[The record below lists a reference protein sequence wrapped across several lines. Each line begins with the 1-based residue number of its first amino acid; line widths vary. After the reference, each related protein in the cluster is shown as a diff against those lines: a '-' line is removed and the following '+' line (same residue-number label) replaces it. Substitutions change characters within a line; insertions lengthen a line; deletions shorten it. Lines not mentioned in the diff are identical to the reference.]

1 MPLAWYRTTD
11 HGEDAKAEFSHCH
24 SRARHPHRIQYK
36 QIKAVHLIEAGE
48 PEGIRWAQDL
58 LTEITA
64 DQAAYRHQRAFAFEL
79 LAQARLKAGQWKL
92 AVQALEQCIEL
103 TSPTMNGTSGLP
115 DLTLAEVL
123 LDNDPSA
130 LPEVES
136 LLDSQPLVDRIKFNS
151 QLFRYLVATARARR
165 ALGQDPA
172 PPARRA
178 LDLLEDDKPTIPR
191 HPDVGRVHASAQTV
205 RELHDLAH
213 DAPGMPADQGLSVM
227 TGNSMPY
234 AAGYRGWW
242 CGAR

>member
-1 MPLAWYRTTD
+1 MPVEWYRTTD
-11 HGEDAKAEFSHCH
+11 HGVDAKAEFSYCY

-36 QIKAVHLIEAGE
+36 QIKAVHLMEAGE
-48 PEGIRWAQDL
+48 PGGIRWAQDL

-103 TSPTMNGTSGLP
+103 ASPTMNGTSGLP
-115 DLTLAEVL
+115 DLTLAEIL

-130 LPEVES
+130 LAEVAS
-136 LLDSQPLVDRIKFNS
+136 LLDSQPLVDRIEFNS

-172 PPARRA
+172 SPARRA
-178 LDLLEDDKPTIPR
+178 LDLLDDDQPTFPR
-191 HPDVGRVHASAQTV
+191 HPDVGRVQASAQTV

-213 DAPGMPADQGLSVM
+213 DAPGDAS
-227 TGNSMPY
+227 
-234 AAGYRGWW
+234 
-242 CGAR
+242 